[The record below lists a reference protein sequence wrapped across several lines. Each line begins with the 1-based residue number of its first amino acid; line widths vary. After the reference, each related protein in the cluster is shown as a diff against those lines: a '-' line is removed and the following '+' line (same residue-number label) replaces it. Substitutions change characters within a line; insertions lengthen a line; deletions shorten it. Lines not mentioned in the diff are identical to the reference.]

1 MEEATSGFRPEMV
14 RERDVIDPV
23 ALLAQKFPG
32 IAIQSLADVLQ
43 ANGGELSLT
52 IEMLTYFEVG
62 RFFCA

>member
-1 MEEATSGFRPEMV
+1 MEQRYIEEATRGFRPEML
-14 RERDVIDPV
+14 RERDFIDPL

-52 IEMLTYFEVG
+52 IEMLTYFEV
-62 RFFCA
+62 